1 MGSSFFVS
9 ADQPN
14 GASWPF
20 STDQLVAA
28 ITRLWTGSATGGRRG
43 DVLEMDVHVDGR
55 TLAFDWNVAHQVL
68 RFPDQDPL
76 AEPARIVHRLLREVA
91 PDVPAIWWTEYDA
104 TPEPIDLSPDAE
116 KFIRAF
122 VG

>member
-14 GASWPF
+14 GAFWPF
-20 STDQLVAA
+20 STGQLVGT
-28 ITRLWTGSATGGRRG
+28 ITRLWPGSAVGDGRDG
-43 DVLEMDVHVDGR
+43 VLEMDIPLDDR
-55 TLAFDWNVAHQVL
+55 TLAFDWDIAHQVL

-76 AEPARIVHRLLREVA
+76 AEPARLVHRLLREVA
-91 PDVPAIWWTEYDA
+91 PDVPAVWWTEDDA
-104 TPEPIDLSPDAE
+104 TLEPIDLSPDPGI
-116 KFIRAF
+116 FIRGF

>member
-20 STDQLVAA
+20 STDQLVDS
-28 ITRLWTGSATGGRRG
+28 ITRLWPSSAVGGGHG

-55 TLAFDWNVAHQVL
+55 TLTFDWNIAHQVL

-91 PDVPAIWWTEYDA
+91 PDVPAVWWTECDA
-104 TPEPIDLSPDAE
+104 TPEPIDLSPDPE
-116 KFIRAF
+116 IFVRDF

>member
-14 GASWPF
+14 GAFWPF
-20 STDQLVAA
+20 STDQLTDAV
-28 ITRLWTGSATGGRRG
+28 TRLWPGSTIGGMRNG
-43 DVLEMDVHVDGR
+43 VLEMDIHVDDR
-55 TLAFDWNVAHQVL
+55 TLPFDWNTAYQVL

-76 AEPARIVHRLLREVA
+76 AAPARIVHRLLREVA
-91 PDVPAIWWTEYDA
+91 PDAPAVWWTEYDA
-104 TPEPIDLSPDAE
+104 TMEPIDLSPDPE
-116 KFIRAF
+116 EFLRAF